1 MSLEKRS
8 VHVFS
13 LYQSLHGDVSGLLGF
28 FLAHWN
34 HSAFCLEYCQSLRIL
49 DTNAAWKKE
58 YLFGSNSASIASVRS
73 LWFPLLGNLG
83 HLCENIVAF
92 DFYLLLLFMLVM
104 SQADCSRDNC
114 VSKVE
119 DAVPS
124 KCSDW
129 HSGSIL
135 TLRMGKV
142 GEDQR
147 KFIHFHA
154 PSPKYMW
161 NGILFCFTLW
171 LSGKW
176 SLEGLF
182 RSEMST
188 MKTKSFEVMVIGGM
202 ARWHS
207 PASEGILLVSNKMH
221 PKKSQIV
228 GSVVGSHQ
236 CP

>member
-1 MSLEKRS
+1 MDYWDSSWLIEIILPS
-8 VHVFS
+8 VLS
-13 LYQSLHGDVSGLLGF
+13 IASPLGYLIPMLLG
-28 FLAHWN
+28 
-34 HSAFCLEYCQSLRIL
+34 
-49 DTNAAWKKE
+49 KKE

-119 DAVPS
+119 DAVPR

-135 TLRMGKV
+135 MLRMGKV

-154 PSPKYMW
+154 PSPKYM
-161 NGILFCFTLW
+161 
-171 LSGKW
+171 
-176 SLEGLF
+176 
-182 RSEMST
+182 
-188 MKTKSFEVMVIGGM
+188 
-202 ARWHS
+202 
-207 PASEGILLVSNKMH
+207 
-221 PKKSQIV
+221 
-228 GSVVGSHQ
+228 
-236 CP
+236 